1 MPAIWTKRKLKV
13 RIGYHNPTVTAI
25 GKRDG
30 RAGGFIDLQ
39 RRSLKRWVARAE
51 RRILRSPFPRS
62 RM

>member
-25 GKRDG
+25 AKRDG

-39 RRSLKRWVARAE
+39 RRSLKRWEARAE
-51 RRILRSPFPRS
+51 RRTQTNSFPRS

>member
-1 MPAIWTKRKLKV
+1 M
-13 RIGYHNPTVTAI
+13 RIVYHNPTVAAI
-25 GKRDG
+25 GEHDG

-51 RRILRSPFPRS
+51 RRTQTNSFPRS

>member
-1 MPAIWTKRKLKV
+1 V

-25 GKRDG
+25 DERDG
-30 RAGGFIDLQ
+30 RAGGFIDLE

-51 RRILRSPFPRS
+51 RRTQRSSLPRS